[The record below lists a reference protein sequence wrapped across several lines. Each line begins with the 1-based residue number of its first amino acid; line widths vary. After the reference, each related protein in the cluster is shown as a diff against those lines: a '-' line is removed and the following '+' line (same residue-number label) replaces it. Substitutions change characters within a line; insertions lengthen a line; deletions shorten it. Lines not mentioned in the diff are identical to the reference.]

1 MVVLII
7 INIVLIVLVT
17 FLVIYLLKNK
27 KDNEVAKS
35 VCVNSKHVE
44 VKRVEHKHNKE
55 IDPDRVFVGRF
66 ITDEEY
72 QQMMSKRESDISIL
86 LKEVER
92 EYEHLK
98 RLKNERTEGDNPR

>member
-7 INIVLIVLVT
+7 INIVLVT

-35 VCVNSKHVE
+35 VCVNNKHVE
-44 VKRVEHKHNKE
+44 VKRVEHKRNKE
-55 IDPDRVFVGRF
+55 INPDRVFVGRF

-72 QQMMSKRESDISIL
+72 QQMMSNRKSDISIL

-98 RLKNERTEGDNPR
+98 RLENERTEGDNPR

>member
-7 INIVLIVLVT
+7 INIVLVT

-35 VCVNSKHVE
+35 VCVNNKHVE
-44 VKRVEHKHNKE
+44 VKRVEHKRNKE
-55 IDPDRVFVGRF
+55 INPDRVFVGRF

-72 QQMMSKRESDISIL
+72 QQMMSNRKSDISIL

-98 RLKNERTEGDNPR
+98 QLNNERTEGNNSR